1 MRERLFKMKHKAF
14 TFIVA
19 ILMLFSSAPEV
30 LASDTETPSGVPLLE
45 LEEFVDH
52 YMAQYIGKTSPGAA
66 VVLVKNDEIIFS
78 KGYGYAN
85 SKQGTR
91 VDSRNTVFEYGS
103 ISKLFVY
110 TTIMRLVEEE
120 RIDLHADIRTYL
132 PPNFLKKL
140 RFDDPI
146 TMLNIMNHTTGFE
159 DYLFDVI
166 LTTSVKRPTMEETL
180 HDAQPLQ
187 VYKPGTISAY
197 SNYAVALSAYIAEQI
212 IGQDFHEYLMETV
225 FLSLGMNDTSS
236 HPLLED
242 RPELLKR
249 KAEGYKLDAT
259 ENFEAAG
266 WSYIPL
272 YPVGSVNGTAEDLA
286 RFAMALMPEDGEN
299 SPLFEKRET
308 LDEML
313 TQTHSMGPG
322 LTGFAHGFIE
332 WDGEYRGLGHGGNTA
347 YFSSQMN
354 FVPEERF
361 GVIILANAANEMDIT
376 SGLTEALIGKRNQH
390 FPISS
395 GNLPDAKEVE
405 GIYLGAR
412 KMYSGFLDLYGYLS
426 LLDVRA
432 LGEDKIEMSMAGQS
446 SILVQT
452 APYVFQRMESQG
464 SLFQYHFGTVYF
476 DVEDGNVERISGDFV
491 PLPKGRTMPW
501 LLTSLVIAA
510 LSAAYFIITPF
521 MLLMTSLYQKKKKHS
536 ESSPH
541 QFVSRLHTLLVLC
554 GSATVINVAIL
565 VMRMLSNNYRSFSE
579 VKIHILLNYP
589 LIAMAALL
597 IILLALRWNDVKLST
612 YRKLF
617 YVASVVIMVSLV
629 ILLINWQFFDVIA

>member
-1 MRERLFKMKHKAF
+1 MKHKIF
-14 TFIVA
+14 TFIVV
-19 ILMLFSSAPEV
+19 ILMLFSSSPEV
-30 LASDTETPSGVPLLE
+30 LASDTETPSGVPLVE

-85 SKQGTR
+85 TKEGIQ

-166 LTTSVKRPTMEETL
+166 LTTSRKRPAMEETL

-225 FLSLGMNDTSS
+225 FLPLGMNDTSS

-242 RPELLKR
+242 KPELLKR
-249 KAEGYKLDAT
+249 KAQGYKQDGA
-259 ENFEAAG
+259 EDFEAAG

-286 RFAMALMPEDGEN
+286 RFAMALMPEDGKDTL
-299 SPLFEKRET
+299 LFEKRET

-361 GVIILANAANEMDIT
+361 GVIILSNAANEMDIT
-376 SGLTEALIGKRNQH
+376 SGLTEALIGKRNQTI
-390 FPISS
+390 PKSS
-395 GNLPDAKEVE
+395 GNLPHAKEVE
-405 GIYLGAR
+405 GVYLGAR

-432 LGEDKIEMSMAGQS
+432 LGEDKIEMSMAGQT
-446 SILVQT
+446 SILIQT

-464 SLFQYHFGTVYF
+464 SLFKYHFGTVFF
-476 DVEDGNVERISGDFV
+476 DVEDGNVERISGDFI

-501 LLTSLVIAA
+501 LLTNLAIAA
-510 LSAAYFIITPF
+510 ISAAYFIITPF
-521 MLLMTSLYQKKKKHS
+521 LLLITKLYRKKKKRS

-541 QFVSRLHTLLVLC
+541 HFVSRLHTLLVLC
-554 GSATVINVAIL
+554 GSATIINASIL

-589 LIAMAALL
+589 LIGLAAVLAIFL
-597 IILLALRWNDVKLST
+597 IVNFKGAKLSN
-612 YRKLF
+612 RHKIF
-617 YVASVVIMVSLV
+617 YASTVLILTSLMGV
-629 ILLINWQFFDVIA
+629 LINWHFFDVIA

>member
-1 MRERLFKMKHKAF
+1 MKEKVF
-14 TFIVA
+14 SLIM
-19 ILMLFSSAPEV
+19 IIMILFSYTPEV
-30 LASDTETPSGVPLLE
+30 FASDMETPSGVHLME
-45 LEEFVDH
+45 LEEFIDH
-52 YMAQYIGKTSPGAA
+52 YMAEYIGKTSPGAA

-85 SKQGTR
+85 IKQGSR
-91 VDSRNTVFEYGS
+91 VDSKSTVFEYGS

-110 TTIMRLVEEE
+110 MTIMRLVEEE
-120 RIDLHADIRTYL
+120 RIDLHADIRMYL
-132 PPNFLKKL
+132 PTDFLKKL
-140 RFDDPI
+140 QFDDPI
-146 TMLNIMNHTTGFE
+146 TMMDIMNHTTGFE

-166 LTTSVKRPTMEETL
+166 LTTSQKRPSMEQTL

-225 FLSLGMNDTSS
+225 FLPLGMNDTSA
-236 HPLLED
+236 HPRLAD

-249 KAEGYKLDAT
+249 KAEGYKRAGTDD
-259 ENFEAAG
+259 FEPGG

-286 RFAMALMPEDGEN
+286 RFAMALMPEDDMDT
-299 SPLFEKRET
+299 PLFDSRDT

-313 TQTHSMGPG
+313 TQTHPMGPG

-361 GVIILANAANEMDIT
+361 GVIILTNTANEMDLT
-376 SGLTEALIGKRNQH
+376 SGLTEALIGKRNQTTTT
-390 FPISS
+390 SS
-395 GNLPDAKEVE
+395 DKLPNVKEVE
-405 GIYLGAR
+405 GVYLGAR

-426 LLDVRA
+426 LLDVKA
-432 LGEDKIEMSMAGQS
+432 LEDNKIEMSMAGQTS
-446 SILVQT
+446 TLVQT
-452 APYVFQRMESQG
+452 APYVYQRTEAHG
-464 SLFQYHFGTVYF
+464 SIFKYHFGKVYF
-476 DVEDGNVERISGDFV
+476 DLEGGEVKRISGDFV
-491 PLPKGRTMPW
+491 PLPSGRSIPW
-501 LLTSLVIAA
+501 LITSLVIAFV
-510 LSAAYFIITPF
+510 SAAYFILTPLV
-521 MLLMTSLYQKKKKHS
+521 LLMIGLRRKKKRLS
-536 ESSPH
+536 ESSPKH
-541 QFVSRLHTLLVLC
+541 LMSKLHTLLVLC
-554 GSATVINVAIL
+554 GTATVINVSIL
-565 VMRMLSNNYRSFSE
+565 IMRMLSNNYRSFSE

-589 LIAMAALL
+589 LIALASLL
-597 IILLALRWNDVKLST
+597 IIILALRWNDVKLSK

-617 YVASVVIMVSLV
+617 YVASAVIMVSLT
-629 ILLINWQFFDVIA
+629 IMLINWQFFDVIA